1 MRAVVPFLLLFA
13 TACISP
19 MAVEPMSV
27 PLEYKTVAD
36 PDEYERLSDCAAL
49 SDIRVID
56 ARTDKTLGKRYI
68 QGVGDPWADVTTD
81 SNVAAW
87 VASGVVAGFKNAGAS
102 MAVDGK
108 PVLHISVDEIST
120 KENVYFAGG
129 YEAHVVISGEL
140 VGKNGKSCWK
150 DQVKGSG
157 ENYGYA
163 GRIDNYQE
171 TLNHALDRA
180 VIEMVISLQSDIC
193 ECGQEE
199 EEPASRPAL
208 NRY

>member
-1 MRAVVPFLLLFA
+1 MRVVVPLLFLFA

-19 MAVEPMSV
+19 IAVEPMKI
-27 PLEYKTVAD
+27 PLDYKTMAD
-36 PDEYERLSDCAAL
+36 ADEYDRLSDCAAL
-49 SDIRVID
+49 SDLRVTD
-56 ARTDKTLGKRYI
+56 ARVDKALGKRYI
-68 QGVGDPWADVTTD
+68 QGVSEPWADVTTD
-81 SNVAAW
+81 SNVAEW
-87 VASGVVAGFKNAGAS
+87 VASGVMAGLKDAGAS
-102 MAVDGK
+102 MAVEGK
-108 PVLHISVDEIST
+108 PVLHISIDEIST
-120 KENVYFAGG
+120 RENVYFAGD
-129 YEAHVVISGEL
+129 YEAKVVISGEL

-150 DQVKGSG
+150 DRVQGAG

-180 VIEMVISLQSDIC
+180 VIEMVISLHSDIC
-193 ECGQEE
+193 DCGED